1 MRLRID
7 LEQAD
12 ARPGE
17 AVTGTVVVLAGGR
30 ARRVTAWLEFVERAG
45 KLSAVARREPPSTLA
60 DGDLQADTLLRFALP
75 LPGDALPPLTTDVG
89 ELRWD
94 LVVAVDR
101 PNVPDL
107 TEREPLA

>member
-7 LEQAD
+7 LEQAA

-17 AVTGTVVVLAGGR
+17 AITGTVVVLDGGR

-45 KLSAVARREPPSTLA
+45 KMSAIARREPASTLA
-60 DGDLQADTLLRFALP
+60 EGDLQADQVLGFALP
-75 LPGDALPPLTTDVG
+75 LAGDALPPLTTDVG

-101 PNVPDL
+101 PRFPDL
-107 TEREPLA
+107 TEREPLH